1 MICVDT
7 TFLIDLWR
15 HRHVQDHPTVALLR
29 NAAGETFA
37 VPAHAAGEFLEG
49 AACISQERFQEALVF
64 LAPFNIGTMSLE
76 TAKRYASAVSDLRG
90 RSLLQG
96 ASKPDLWIAAWALEH
111 GARLATRNRKH
122 FENVPELHLIA
133 Y

>member
-15 HRHVQDHPTVALLR
+15 HRHLQDHPAVALLR
-29 NAAGETFA
+29 SSAGETFA
-37 VPAHAAGEFLEG
+37 APAHGAGEFLEG
-49 AACISQERFQEALVF
+49 AACVSEERFQEALIF
-64 LAPFNIGTMSLE
+64 LSLFEVGTVGLE
-76 TAKRYASAVSDLRG
+76 TAKRYAAVVSHLRE

-96 ASKPDLWIAAWALEH
+96 TSKPDLWIAAWALEH

-122 FENVPELHLIA
+122 FEDVPELHLIS

>member
-15 HRHVQDHPTVALLR
+15 NRHRPDHPAVALLR
-29 NAAGETFA
+29 DSGGETFA
-37 VPAHAAGEFLEG
+37 VPAHGAGELLEG
-49 AACISQERFQEALVF
+49 ASCVSAERFQEALIF
-64 LAPFNIGTMSLE
+64 LSLFQLGAVGLE
-76 TAKRYASAVSDLRG
+76 TAKRYAAIVSGLRDRARLKG
-90 RSLLQG
+90 V
-96 ASKPDLWIAAWALEH
+96 SKPDLWIAAWALEH

-122 FENVPELHLIA
+122 FEAVPDLRLIS